1 MENKNEKEI
10 LKEEI
15 RQKIAVLSL
24 ADLRFVY
31 RLLLRL
37 SE

>member
-15 RQKIAVLSL
+15 GQMIAALSL
-24 ADLRFVY
+24 TDLRFVY